1 MRVLLSN
8 LAHIKKA
15 EIKDQHLTI
24 IVGDNGAGK
33 TLLLETISFLKDYY
47 QNRKRTFVKHLID
60 KYESM
65 FSLETDIEV
74 NDLIKQESK
83 KNIQETSVRI
93 NITSHDA
100 DKLNIE
106 FKKMVE
112 DEYSKA
118 IGGINENVLLTDE
131 SSFSF
136 KLLDLDVFE
145 EKEEKYYLHVSQQR
159 KDRLILSLHLENEFL
174 IATIINLETFL
185 FEKEATSLDEEKS
198 FRLIDR
204 NKLSDII
211 NRKIKE
217 MFLSYKYDS
226 YFGSDRIL
234 YLPTERNSFMDNA
247 LMKAASDIEVET
259 NLKRRY
265 SERLFTASYLNFKHY
280 LETFPNLV
288 DRLTS
293 DMEDL
298 FGGQIKYGDNG
309 EISSIVMKDGK
320 EIRRELFSTKQ
331 NRLIPYLLINQPI
344 SRYSEVI
351 IEEPEAHLSL
361 KSQKEFLSYLNR
373 LLKKEGKKFYITT
386 HSDVFFQFLN
396 NMLLKDPSIQVNVY
410 ELLEDDD
417 ECYFLDKKERTD
429 YGYEINMFT
438 HVLNELYDE
447 SLKIQNKKN
456 S

>member
-1 MRVLLSN
+1 
-8 LAHIKKA
+8 
-15 EIKDQHLTI
+15 
-24 IVGDNGAGK
+24 
-33 TLLLETISFLKDYY
+33 
-47 QNRKRTFVKHLID
+47 
-60 KYESM
+60 
-65 FSLETDIEV
+65 
-74 NDLIKQESK
+74 
-83 KNIQETSVRI
+83 
-93 NITSHDA
+93 
-100 DKLNIE
+100 KLNTE

-136 KLLDLDVFE
+136 NLLDLDVFE

-174 IATIINLETFL
+174 IATIINLEMLL

-234 YLPTERNSFMDNA
+234 YLPSERHLFMYNA
-247 LMKAASDIEVET
+247 LMKAVSDLEVET
-259 NLKRRY
+259 NLKCRY

-288 DRLTS
+288 DGMTS
-293 DMEDL
+293 DMEGF
-298 FGGQIKYGDNG
+298 FGGQIKYGDDG

-320 EIRRELFSTKQ
+320 EIRR
-331 NRLIPYLLINQPI
+331 
-344 SRYSEVI
+344 
-351 IEEPEAHLSL
+351 
-361 KSQKEFLSYLNR
+361 
-373 LLKKEGKKFYITT
+373 
-386 HSDVFFQFLN
+386 
-396 NMLLKDPSIQVNVY
+396 
-410 ELLEDDD
+410 
-417 ECYFLDKKERTD
+417 
-429 YGYEINMFT
+429 
-438 HVLNELYDE
+438 
-447 SLKIQNKKN
+447 
-456 S
+456 